1 MDYMSFFPSA
11 ARALPRFSALAR
23 AVLAQAEDLIAVI
36 SQLNAAYSLDSAA
49 GAALDAFGASV
60 MLPRPEGLGDE
71 DYRVYLKA
79 KLKLFTW
86 DGSNDT
92 AQEILSELF
101 PGSTIRDNLD
111 GTVTVHTVSA
121 LQREQGLYPLPA
133 GVKALIV

>member
-1 MDYMSFFPSA
+1 MDYMYFFPSTS
-11 ARALPRFSALAR
+11 RALPRFSALAR
-23 AVLAQAEDLIAVI
+23 AVLAQADDLIVVI
-36 SQLNAAYSLDSAA
+36 EQLNAAYSLDSAA

-60 MLPRPEGLGDE
+60 MLPRPEGLEDE
-71 DYRVYLKA
+71 DYRLYLKV

-86 DGSNDT
+86 DGGNDT
-92 AQEILSELF
+92 AQEILTEIF

-133 GVKALIV
+133 GVRAILS